1 LDRLITAFPG
11 IADALQAQ
19 AIPVLVREAM
29 DMCEG
34 ILVVDQNS
42 RITWID
48 EKYKALLGATDAVI
62 GQDVEDVIPKSL
74 MRRVVESGKPILLDL
89 MEFGNQSFVVVRLP
103 LKGAD
108 GAIKG
113 GIGFVLFDRFQYL
126 EPVLSKFTA
135 LRDELA
141 RARKQLTGQ
150 RQAKY
155 TLSQLVGSGEAMR
168 QIKRTARR
176 AAQFDTTV
184 LLLGETGTGKEL
196 LAHAIHAAS
205 NRADKPFVAINAAAV
220 PETLMEAEFFGVA
233 PGAYTGADR
242 RGRDGK
248 FSLAEGG
255 TLFLDEVGDM
265 PLGIQAKL
273 LRALQEREI
282 EPIGS
287 NKVVKVDVRVIAATS
302 QDLAAM
308 VKAKTFRADLYYRL
322 SVLPITLPPLR
333 DRLEDIPDIADALL
347 EDIARKTSSF
357 PRELTPDALQALSHY
372 HWPGNVRELVNVL
385 ERVTML
391 SDSLTLTRE
400 DVAMVLPDTRP
411 PEAPKPLVEME
422 QGLSLQQIVAGVERT
437 ALIDALG
444 RAGGVKSKAARL
456 LGLSRTNL
464 YDKLGVHGLL

>member
-1 LDRLITAFPG
+1 
-11 IADALQAQ
+11 
-19 AIPVLVREAM
+19 
-29 DMCEG
+29 
-34 ILVVDQNS
+34 
-42 RITWID
+42 
-48 EKYKALLGATDAVI
+48 
-62 GQDVEDVIPKSL
+62 
-74 MRRVVESGKPILLDL
+74 
-89 MEFGNQSFVVVRLP
+89 
-103 LKGAD
+103 
-108 GAIKG
+108 
-113 GIGFVLFDRFQYL
+113 
-126 EPVLSKFTA
+126 
-135 LRDELA
+135 
-141 RARKQLTGQ
+141 
-150 RQAKY
+150 
-155 TLSQLVGSGEAMR
+155 MR

-205 NRADKPFVAINAAAV
+205 NRADRPFVAVNAAAV

-248 FSLAEGG
+248 FALAEGG

-273 LRALQEREI
+273 LRVLQEREI

-287 NKVVKVDVRVIAATS
+287 NKVFTVDVRVIAATS
-302 QDLAAM
+302 QDLTAM
-308 VKAKTFRADLYYRL
+308 VRAKTFRADLYYRL

-357 PRELTPDALQALSHY
+357 PRELTSGALDALSSY
-372 HWPGNVRELVNVL
+372 RWPGNVRELVNVL
-385 ERVTML
+385 ERITML
-391 SDSLTLTRE
+391 SDSLLLTRE
-400 DVAMVLPDTRP
+400 DVAMVLPDTEP
-411 PEAPKPLVEME
+411 PQPVKSSSDSE
-422 QGLSLQQIVAGVERT
+422 QTRSMHEIVAEAERS
-437 ALIDALG
+437 ALADALR

-464 YDKLGVHGLL
+464 YDKLNAHGLL

>member
-1 LDRLITAFPG
+1 
-11 IADALQAQ
+11 
-19 AIPVLVREAM
+19 VLVREAV

-34 ILVVDQNS
+34 IVVVDQECH
-42 RITWID
+42 IAWID
-48 EKYKALLGATDAVI
+48 EKYKALLEVTDDVI
-62 GQDVEDVIPKSL
+62 GREIEEIIPKSL
-74 MRRVVESGKPILLDL
+74 MRRVVDTGKPILLDL
-89 MEFGNQSFVVVRLP
+89 MEFGNRSFVVVRLP

-108 GAIKG
+108 GVVKG

-205 NRADKPFVAINAAAV
+205 NRADRPFVAVNAAAV

-248 FSLAEGG
+248 FALAEGG

-287 NKVVKVDVRVIAATS
+287 NKVFTVDVRVIAATS
-302 QDLAAM
+302 QDLTAM
-308 VKAKTFRADLYYRL
+308 VRAKTFRADLYYRL

-357 PRELTPDALQALSHY
+357 PRELTSGALDALSSY
-372 HWPGNVRELVNVL
+372 RWPGNVRELVNVL
-385 ERVTML
+385 ERITML
-391 SDSLTLTRE
+391 SDSLLLTRE
-400 DVAMVLPDTRP
+400 DVSMVLPDTEP
-411 PEAPKPLVEME
+411 PQPVKSSYDSE
-422 QGLSLQQIVAGVERT
+422 QTRSMHEIVAEAERS
-437 ALIDALG
+437 ALADALR

-464 YDKLGVHGLL
+464 YDKLNAHGLL